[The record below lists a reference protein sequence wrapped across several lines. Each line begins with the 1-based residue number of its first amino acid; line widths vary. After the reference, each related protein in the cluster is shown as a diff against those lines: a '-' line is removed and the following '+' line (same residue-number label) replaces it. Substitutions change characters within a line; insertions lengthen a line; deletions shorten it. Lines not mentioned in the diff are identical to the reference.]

1 MPNETQNL
9 PAVNYY
15 SPVEVVGLYRKYLD
29 KGSTNNVVWIRGI
42 YIQRPNQNPQWSAF
56 YDGLRD
62 PDNTNQS
69 ITLKINRQDRAKLK
83 SNSLV
88 HIGCKQKSAMALRQ
102 ESLHMMVSSDG
113 FPSV

>member
-88 HIGCKQKSAMALRQ
+88 HIGCKQKSAMVLRQ
-102 ESLHMMVSSDG
+102 ES
-113 FPSV
+113 